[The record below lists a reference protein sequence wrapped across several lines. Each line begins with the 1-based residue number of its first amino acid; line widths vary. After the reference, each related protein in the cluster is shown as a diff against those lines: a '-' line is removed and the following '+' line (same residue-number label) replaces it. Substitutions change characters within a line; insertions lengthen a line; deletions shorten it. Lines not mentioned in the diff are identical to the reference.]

1 MSFHKFFYQPSHNS
15 GTSDDDFCDCTTG
28 QTLPISFIN
37 WSRFPVVKLIGF
49 AISKAGL
56 HIAAV
61 GRLGPRL
68 SRLGRWRSSWPDSK
82 NAAIKL
88 SQFRVT
94 CLIFPSTLGNDVA
107 RHVSMTPKKCQRCI
121 VIIGRERLKPP
132 LTAARYLGESGSHQI
147 SERCRGV
154 LTMI

>member
-1 MSFHKFFYQPSHNS
+1 M
-15 GTSDDDFCDCTTG
+15 TCDCTG

-56 HIAAV
+56 QQARRAWQ
-61 GRLGPRL
+61 RPQRRL
-68 SRLGRWRSSWPDSK
+68 SRLGRWRSSWPDGKS
-82 NAAIKL
+82 AAIKL

-147 SERCRGV
+147 QRGV
-154 LTMI
+154 GESHNDLTFFLMEQFLFS